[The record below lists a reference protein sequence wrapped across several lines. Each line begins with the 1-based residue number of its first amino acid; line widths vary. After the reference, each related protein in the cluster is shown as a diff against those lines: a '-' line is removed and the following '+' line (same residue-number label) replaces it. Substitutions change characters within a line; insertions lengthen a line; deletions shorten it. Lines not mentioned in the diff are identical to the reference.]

1 MKEGIDTVHGKTK
14 WSRIFPFSRSWRQQ
28 RKARKMSSMAIIEP
42 PISQVEE
49 PALLSQRNQ
58 QTEVAATPKAAK
70 TRLATQTKT
79 NIEPRNQVEKILAQY
94 PYHDGKGATGWVP
107 SNRSPDR
114 PYPRNEFVRGKRV
127 LAQYPHHDNKGA
139 VKYPVY

>member
-1 MKEGIDTVHGKTK
+1 
-14 WSRIFPFSRSWRQQ
+14 
-28 RKARKMSSMAIIEP
+28 MSSTVVIEP
-42 PISQVEE
+42 RISQVEE
-49 PALLSQRNQ
+49 PALLSQRNLQ
-58 QTEVAATPKAAK
+58 SEVTATPKATK

-79 NIEPRNQVEKILAQY
+79 NIEPRNQVEKTLAQY

-107 SNRSPDR
+107 PNRSPDR